1 MRTAVNTVGKGDIVL
16 QVLLGYYSSGAVSIM
31 GDQSNIL
38 CRVRSPYVPKRHD
51 WDAQVKLCSL
61 RPFFDQAVPLIWT
74 EQVISHLFRQSQ
86 SGLLTESSRAM
97 MCAVDY

>member
-1 MRTAVNTVGKGDIVL
+1 MRTAVNTVGKGGIVL

-61 RPFFDQAVPLIWT
+61 RFIFRSGGS
-74 EQVISHLFRQSQ
+74 SHLDGTGDFAPVSPK
-86 SGLLTESSRAM
+86 SVGA
-97 MCAVDY
+97 AH